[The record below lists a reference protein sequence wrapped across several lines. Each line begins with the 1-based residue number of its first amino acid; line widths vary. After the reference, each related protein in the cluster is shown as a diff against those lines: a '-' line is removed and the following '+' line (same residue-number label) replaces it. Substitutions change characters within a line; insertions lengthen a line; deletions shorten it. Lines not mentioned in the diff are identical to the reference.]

1 MNLIKVVFLIF
12 MFSSYAFA
20 NEMKNQAEREM
31 MLSLKQTISEELFA
45 RTLVMNEALINAMI
59 YEGFNSRLS
68 LTPAEKILAKRVDAD
83 AKELLMLPK
92 YLSLTEHITPQ
103 EYDFLLSSVVMAIK
117 AYQLWLD
124 ENKQHVVNSSKVSSN

>member
-59 YEGFNSRLS
+59 YERFNSRLS
-68 LTPAEKILAKRVDAD
+68 LTPAEKLLAKRVDAD

-117 AYQLWLD
+117 AYQLGLY

>member
-1 MNLIKVVFLIF
+1 MNLIKIVFLIF

-68 LTPAEKILAKRVDAD
+68 LTPAEKLLAKQVDVY

-117 AYQLWLD
+117 AYQLGLD
-124 ENKQHVVNSSKVSSN
+124 ENKQHVLNSSKVSSN

>member
-117 AYQLWLD
+117 AYQLGLD

>member
-117 AYQLWLD
+117 ASQLGLD
-124 ENKQHVVNSSKVSSN
+124 ENKQHVLNSSKVSSN

>member
-31 MLSLKQTISEELFA
+31 MLSLKQNISEAIFA

-117 AYQLWLD
+117 AYQLDLD
-124 ENKQHVVNSSKVSSN
+124 ENKQHVLNSSKVSSN

>member
-1 MNLIKVVFLIF
+1 MNLIKIVFLVSI
-12 MFSSYAFA
+12 FSSNAFSS
-20 NEMKNQAEREM
+20 EMKGQAEREM
-31 MLSLKQTISEELFA
+31 MLSLKQNISEELFA
-45 RTLVMNEALINAMI
+45 RTLVMNETLINAMI

-68 LTPAEKILAKRVDAD
+68 LTPAEKLLAKQVDVY

-117 AYQLWLD
+117 AYQLGLD
-124 ENKQHVVNSSKVSSN
+124 ENKQHVLNSSMVSSN

>member
-68 LTPAEKILAKRVDAD
+68 LTPAEKLLAKRVDAD

-117 AYQLWLD
+117 AYQLGLD
-124 ENKQHVVNSSKVSSN
+124 ENKQHVVISSKVSSN